1 MASTKTRVDFY
12 QLKEPQISQR
22 EKCFT
27 GVVWWGFCI
36 VSLFSALTLKPKR
49 LPECKLRVREL
60 ALVDFSQLV
69 WMSACDVDPELHQ
82 RSAFLQ
88 QARVFPHTAARLRRV
103 GSHLNT
109 STAPPPCHP
118 PFSPL
123 SIYFHLLHPTLS
135 TRPPLLQNSNVFVVF
150 EVDVHLSQPIR
161 DKRVR
166 PWLGA
171 EQKLK
176 EKVMGDEKGRS
187 PRPLKSQRQN
197 PSAK

>member
-1 MASTKTRVDFY
+1 MVSTKPSVDFY
-12 QLKEPQISQR
+12 QGSTNKPERSAVLESCDR
-22 EKCFT
+22 
-27 GVVWWGFCI
+27 WGFCI
-36 VSLFSALTLKPKR
+36 ISLFSALTLKPKR
-49 LPECKLRVREL
+49 LPECKLREL
-60 ALVDFSQLV
+60 ENSSLLISLNSCEWVCVMSPRSSINVQPFCSRHEFLHTLQLD
-69 WMSACDVDPELHQ
+69 WDVL
-82 RSAFLQ
+82 SLIW
-88 QARVFPHTAARLRRV
+88 
-103 GSHLNT
+103 ST
-109 STAPPPCHP
+109 STAPPPSHP

-123 SIYFHLLHPTLS
+123 NIYFRLLHPTLS

-171 EQKLK
+171 EQKLE
-176 EKVMGDEKGRS
+176 EKVMWDEKGRS

>member
-1 MASTKTRVDFY
+1 MRI
-12 QLKEPQISQR
+12 LHH
-22 EKCFT
+22 
-27 GVVWWGFCI
+27 
-36 VSLFSALTLKPKR
+36 FSVLSSLKPKR
-49 LPECKLRVREL
+49 LLSANLESQRLV
-60 ALVDFSQLV
+60 LVDFSQLV

-88 QARVFPHTAARLRRV
+88 QQSF
-103 GSHLNT
+103 SS
-109 STAPPPCHP
+109 STETCWVSSEAPAPPPPPSHP

-123 SIYFHLLHPTLS
+123 NIYFRLLHPTLS

-166 PWLGA
+166 PRLGA
-171 EQKLK
+171 EQKLE
-176 EKVMGDEKGRS
+176 EKVMEDEKGRS
-187 PRPLKSQRQN
+187 PRPLRSQRQN